1 MSQRCGQCRQFT
13 RQKGSVDVCD
23 AWGQPTNAKRDACEY
38 FMPTIRAK
46 DRVISP
52 RNANMP

>member
-13 RQKGSVDVCD
+13 RQKGSVDLCD
-23 AWGQPTNAKRDACEY
+23 AWGQPTNAKRNACEY